1 VLAPAMIG
9 AASARGLGE
18 LFFVDRDADGFWD
31 QPFAH
36 FKPVATRMEGV
47 YVAGCGQGPMDIPGA
62 VAQGQAAAGCVLQEL
77 IPGKTLALQAMAAV
91 IDPSVCSGCKSCLS
105 ACQFGA
111 IDYDAGRKQAS
122 INPLLCMACGMCAVA
137 CPGGAVSAMHF
148 TDSAITAEIHG
159 LLKKERGGSSL
170 SGNVS

>member
-1 VLAPAMIG
+1 
-9 AASARGLGE
+9 
-18 LFFVDRDADGFWD
+18 
-31 QPFAH
+31 
-36 FKPVATRMEGV
+36 
-47 YVAGCGQGPMDIPGA
+47 
-62 VAQGQAAAGCVLQEL
+62 
-77 IPGKTLALQAMAAV
+77 MAAV